1 MEWETEP
8 SNRSHYEKYS
18 QEHALGERT
27 DTGQTEFRI
36 KQKTKQEADGLWMTD
51 LKDVEMPCSS
61 QKTFCTG
68 RKNVWNVTEDK

>member
-8 SNRSHYEKYS
+8 SNHSHYQKYS
-18 QEHALGERT
+18 QEHALQERT

-51 LKDVEMPCSS
+51 LKGVEMP
-61 QKTFCTG
+61 
-68 RKNVWNVTEDK
+68 